1 MPTQLNTPAIESRRE
16 GPATAEIRAVE
27 PIADLRGDPLPV
39 ASLATLAT
47 QINQAHADA
56 QEHKAKAV
64 ERALT
69 AGDLLNSVKAQ
80 LKHGEFLPWCKQH
93 CPAISQRT
101 IQDYTRVARELPIE
115 MRSAAHLSLREAL
128 RLVAGDSEDEPE
140 PEAAPMLTD
149 IGHDSDLK
157 TELLTAISSGDEEKN
172 ELINAISSIGRD
184 GEGLGLPPF
193 KMEEVDRRAVLD
205 SAAAAGDFTAVR
217 ANTGNV
223 HVPQGNNDW
232 YTPAEFIE
240 AARGV
245 MGGIDLDPA
254 SSDIA
259 QETVKAGAY
268 FTAET
273 NSLDKPWHGR
283 VWMNPPFSMPLIQQ
297 FIDKLLAEWA
307 AGRVSQAVV
316 LTNNATETDWFQALL
331 EVTSGVCFPSS
342 RIKFYSPVR
351 TSSSPRQ
358 GQALFYL
365 PDISWRKKRN
375 QPDPVD
381 VFKRR
386 FSEFGP
392 IMEVSV

>member
-1 MPTQLNTPAIESRRE
+1 MPTQLDTPAIESRRE

>member
-1 MPTQLNTPAIESRRE
+1 MPTQLDTPALESRRG
-16 GPATAEIRAVE
+16 GPAIARNPVEVE
-27 PIADLRGDPLPV
+27 PADLFPAPV
-39 ASLATLAT
+39 PVESLATLAT

>member
-16 GPATAEIRAVE
+16 GPAIARNPVEVE
-27 PIADLRGDPLPV
+27 PADLFPAPV
-39 ASLATLAT
+39 PVESLATLAT